1 MRKTTLLLFLALTLS
16 VHAQSN
22 QGKVSVKQS
31 AEIDELVYGKKQQT
45 TEKTKEQIK
54 AEKKAAKKAE
64 KEARKRAKEEEKRQ
78 KEAAKKGQSVTQQ
91 TKVVPEPVVV
101 EMPKLPEQKVA
112 QKQEVDKTDIYTG
125 PRTKLVRRKVPVLH
139 RQPKSVVYKGMKKTS
154 GYRVQVFLG
163 GNTRE
168 DRQQAERAGHKVKA
182 SFPTQ
187 PVYTHFQSPQWYCR
201 VGNFVEYKKADAF
214 RQKLKQLG
222 FPNAAVIKCMITVRD
237 VEKYN
242 Y

>member
-1 MRKTTLLLFLALTLS
+1 MWTGFTFHLSPMRKTTLLLFLALTLS
-16 VHAQSN
+16 AHAQSN

-78 KEAAKKGQSVTQQ
+78 KEAARKGQSTTQQ
-91 TKVVPEPVVV
+91 TKAVPEPVVV
-101 EMPKLPEQKVA
+101 EMPKLPEQKVT
-112 QKQEVDKTDIYTG
+112 QKQEVDKADIYT
-125 PRTKLVRRKVPVLH
+125 
-139 RQPKSVVYKGMKKTS
+139 GMKKTS

-168 DRQQAERAGHKVKA
+168 DRQQAERAGHKIKA

-237 VEKYN
+237 VAKYN